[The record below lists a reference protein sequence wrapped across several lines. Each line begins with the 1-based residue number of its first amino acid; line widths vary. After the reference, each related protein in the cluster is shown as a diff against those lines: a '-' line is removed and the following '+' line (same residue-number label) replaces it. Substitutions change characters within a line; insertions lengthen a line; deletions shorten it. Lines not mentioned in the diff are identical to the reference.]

1 MKRILLVDD
10 NEANLY
16 MLRVLLQGHG
26 YEVDEA
32 RDGAAALEAASK
44 IRPDMIVSDLLMPVM
59 DGFALLRRWKADE
72 RFKSAPFVVYTATYT
87 DPRDERLALSLG
99 ADAFI
104 LKPAEPEPFMVR
116 LELVLA
122 KAERGE
128 MPAAAPLPA
137 AGTDLLEAQTEIL
150 SRKLEKKALE
160 LQRAN
165 AEVRD
170 EMMDRR
176 RAEDALMESEQR
188 FRELAETVQEV
199 FWMSD
204 PEKTRILYVN
214 PAYERLW
221 GRTCASLYQSPES
234 WVEAILPE
242 DRERIRRASLTRQ
255 STGQYDETFRIRR
268 TDGTVRWIRDRAY
281 PVRDAEGKVVRL
293 VGTAEDI
300 TERRHLEDQFRQSQK
315 MEAIG
320 QLAAGVAHDF
330 NNIIAV
336 ILGFAELAQAQLS
349 KGRAAG
355 ESLEEIARASARAKS
370 LVQQIL
376 TFSRQQPQERKNM
389 PMGPTVEETVNFLR
403 AVIPKDIEIGLEM
416 DPKAPEV
423 LADPTQIHQVIANL
437 CTNAWHAMEDRG
449 GRILVKLESVVL
461 DAADAGRLAGM
472 RPGPVA
478 RLTITDTG
486 KGIDAAILDRIF
498 DPFFTTKEPGK
509 GTGLGLSVVQ
519 GIVQGH
525 DGAIVVSSQ
534 PGLGTTIKVYLPA
547 AVAAEP
553 APAPETLPGAGQR
566 ILYLDDEKPLVEM
579 AVFFLQRQGF
589 AVMGFTHAADALKA
603 FRKEPDGFDLV
614 ITDMNMP
621 GQSGLQ
627 FAAEL
632 LKLRPGLPIAICSG
646 HVTDDLKSRARD
658 AGIREV
664 LYKPGTME
672 EFGESIQ
679 GLISKTLSA

>member
-10 NEANLY
+10 NGTNLY
-16 MLRVLLQGHG
+16 MLRTLLQGHG

-32 RDGAAALEAASK
+32 RDGAAALEIASRV
-44 IRPDMIVSDLLMPVM
+44 RPDMVVSDLLMPVM

-72 RFKSAPFVVYTATYT
+72 RLKTVPFVVYTATYT

-104 LKPAEPEPFMVR
+104 LKPAEPEPFMIR

-128 MPAAAPLPA
+128 MPAASPLPG

-160 LQRAN
+160 LQQAN

-170 EMMDRR
+170 EIVDRR
-176 RAEDALMESEQR
+176 RAEDALRESEQR

-204 PEKTRILYVN
+204 PEKTKVLYVS

-221 GRTCASLYQSPES
+221 GRSCASLYQSPES
-234 WVEAILPE
+234 WLEAILPE
-242 DRERIRRASLTRQ
+242 DRERIRRAALTRQ
-255 STGQYDETFRIRR
+255 ASGEYDETFRIRR

-281 PVRDAEGKVVRL
+281 PVRNAEGKVVRL

-300 TERRHLEDQFRQSQK
+300 TERRQLEDQFRQSQK

-355 ESLEEIARASARAKS
+355 DSLEEITKASARAKS

-376 TFSRQQPQERKNM
+376 TFSRQQPQERKIM
-389 PMGPTVEETVNFLR
+389 PMGPTVRETVNFLR

-416 DPKAPEV
+416 DPNAPYV
-423 LADPTQIHQVIANL
+423 LADPTQVHQVLANL
-437 CTNAWHAMEDRG
+437 CTNAWHAMEGRG
-449 GRILVKLESVVL
+449 GRILVKLESVAL
-461 DAADAGRLAGM
+461 DAADAERLAGM

-478 RLTITDTG
+478 RLTVTDTG

-525 DGAIVVSSQ
+525 DGAIDVSSQ
-534 PGLGTTIKVYLPA
+534 PGLGTTFQVYFPA

-553 APAPETLPGAGQR
+553 APAPESLPGAGQR

-579 AVFFLQRQGF
+579 ADFFLKRQGF
-589 AVMGFTHAADALKA
+589 SVTGFIHAADALKA
-603 FRKEPDGFDLV
+603 FQDDPDGFDLV

-621 GQSGLQ
+621 GPSGLQ

-632 LKLRPGLPIAICSG
+632 LKLRPGLPIFICSG

-664 LYKPGTME
+664 LHKPGTME
-672 EFGESIQ
+672 EFGESVQ
-679 GLISKTLSA
+679 GLISKSLSA

>member
-1 MKRILLVDD
+1 MKRILVVDD
-10 NEANLY
+10 NAANLY
-16 MLRVLLQGHG
+16 LLRALLQGHG

-32 RDGAAALEAASK
+32 RDGAAALEAAA
-44 IRPDMIVSDLLMPVM
+44 RVLPDMIVSDLLMPVM
-59 DGFALLRRWKADE
+59 DGFALLRKWKADDNL
-72 RFKSAPFVVYTATYT
+72 RTIPFVVYTATYT

-104 LKPAEPEPFMVR
+104 IKPAEPEPFMVR
-116 LELVLA
+116 LELLLC
-122 KAERGE
+122 KAENGE
-128 MPAAAPLPA
+128 LPAAAPPPIP
-137 AGTDLLEAQTEIL
+137 GPDLLQAQTEVL
-150 SRKLEKKALE
+150 ARKLEKKALE
-160 LQRAN
+160 LQQAN

-170 EMMDRR
+170 EIEDRR
-176 RAEDALMESEQR
+176 RAEEALRESEQR

-204 PEKTRILYVN
+204 PEKTKVLYVS

-221 GRTCASLYQSPES
+221 GRSCESLYRAPES
-234 WVEAILPE
+234 WVEAIVPE
-242 DRERIRRASLTRQ
+242 DRERIRRAALTRQ
-255 STGQYDETFRIRR
+255 ATGEYDETFRIKRA
-268 TDGTVRWIRDRAY
+268 DGTVRWIRDRAY
-281 PVRDAEGKVVRL
+281 PVRDAEGAVVRL

-349 KGRAAG
+349 RGRAAG
-355 ESLEEIARASARAKS
+355 ESLEEIAKASSRAKS

-376 TFSRQQPQERKNM
+376 TFSRQQPQERKIM

-403 AVIPKDIEIGLEM
+403 AVIPRDIEIGLEM
-416 DPKAPEV
+416 DPAAPDV

-437 CTNAWHAMEDRG
+437 CTNAWHAMEGKG
-449 GRILVKLESVVL
+449 GRILVRLESVAL
-461 DAADAGRLAGM
+461 DAAEAGRLAGM

-478 RLTITDTG
+478 RLTVTDTG

-519 GIVQGH
+519 GIVQSH
-525 DGAIVVSSQ
+525 DGAITVSSR
-534 PGLGTTIKVYLPA
+534 PGLGTTFQIHFPA
-547 AVAAEP
+547 ASAVSAE
-553 APAPETLPGAGQR
+553 PAPETLPGAGQR
-566 ILYLDDEKPLVEM
+566 ILYLDDEKNLVEM
-579 AVFFLQRQGF
+579 AVFFLKRQGF
-589 AVMGFTHAADALKA
+589 AVAGFTHAADALNV
-603 FRKEPDGFDLV
+603 FRGDPDGFDLV

-632 LKLRPGLPIAICSG
+632 MKLRPGLPIVICSG
-646 HVTDDLKSRARD
+646 HVTEDLKARARD

-672 EFGESIQ
+672 EFGETIQ
-679 GLISKTLSA
+679 GLISKTLTA